1 METKM
6 SSEAVLIKVLA
17 ENLWH
22 DMQLLDEAIV
32 RYIDNKGGTVMEV
45 HSYKNYF
52 DKRFPA
58 FSEKMRGIDMG
69 ITSLLETGEKD

>member
-32 RYIDNKGGTVMEV
+32 RYIDNKGGELL
-45 HSYKNYF
+45 SYRGYF

-69 ITSLLETGEKD
+69 IKDLLKEGEQY